1 MILIFQSHLKE
12 FFSLTEEI
20 QPQLVKIF
28 FHIKSYKF
36 IFTAKNILFELMIS
50 RLDLILSLKNFI
62 SIIYL
67 EKLAPKYVA
76 AIVKIIV
83 AIIYELAINI
93 LVLSIFIV

>member
-1 MILIFQSHLKE
+1 
-12 FFSLTEEI
+12 
-20 QPQLVKIF
+20 
-28 FHIKSYKF
+28 
-36 IFTAKNILFELMIS
+36 MIS